1 MKSYSSYQDH
11 LLLKLLTKGNEDAFT
26 EIYNRYWEKL
36 FSVASNKVKD
46 LSLAEE
52 LVQDIFLDL
61 WKRRSTINITGELSA
76 YLAVAMKYKVI
87 NAWVKQGRAEAFT
100 QHASGFSM
108 TDDSTRE
115 QLSFEELKD
124 RLAVL
129 VGKLPEKCQL
139 VYRLSREVGL
149 SQKQIAGH
157 LDISE
162 KTVESHISRAVKSIQ
177 SGLDFILLFHF

>member
-1 MKSYSSYQDH
+1 MKLYSSYQDSALAQ
-11 LLLKLLTKGNEDAFT
+11 LLAKGDEKAFT

-36 FSVASNKVKD
+36 FSVASNKVND

-52 LVQDIFLDL
+52 LVQDIFLDI
-61 WKRRSTINITGELSA
+61 WKRRSTINITGELAA

-87 NAWVKQGRAEAFT
+87 DARQKRNRATAYA
-100 QHASGFSM
+100 QHAGSFPLA
-108 TDDSTRE
+108 DDSTRQ

-124 RLAVL
+124 RLAAL

-139 VYRLSREVGL
+139 VYRLSREAGL
-149 SQKQIAGH
+149 SQKEIANH

-177 SGLDFILLFHF
+177 SGLDIIIFFFL